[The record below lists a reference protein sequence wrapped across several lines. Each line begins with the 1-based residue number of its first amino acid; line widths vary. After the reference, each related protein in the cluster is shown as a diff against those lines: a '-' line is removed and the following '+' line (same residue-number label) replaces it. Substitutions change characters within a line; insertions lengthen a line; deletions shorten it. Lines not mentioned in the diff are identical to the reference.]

1 MGLFD
6 KIKSHSI
13 TNLEHV
19 AERHAP
25 EIAEHVASRIG
36 PLLSKAS
43 GVIDDDSKFLSYVAT
58 PLFRT
63 LPPVVQL
70 IGRER
75 LKWDPIMFD
84 MRDHLLVRTAS
95 GVNVQ
100 QNAVPLALAILR
112 KHFKGEQSDLLTA
125 TDTVHVK
132 RSST

>member
-6 KIKSHSI
+6 KAKSLAQPSFQDM
-13 TNLEHV
+13 
-19 AERHAP
+19 ADRQAP
-25 EIAEHVASRIG
+25 EIANRIVSQLS
-36 PLLSKAS
+36 PLLEEAARSL
-43 GVIDDDSKFLSYVAT
+43 DDDSKYLSYGAT
-58 PLFRT
+58 PLFRA
-63 LPPVVQL
+63 LPPMVQM

-75 LKWDPIMFD
+75 LKWDPIMLD

-95 GVNVQ
+95 GANVQ